1 MVIVEYKANA
11 PLRFAQWGER
21 GGWWLLAAGYWLQ
34 AAGYWLL
41 AAGCWLL
48 AAGYWLLAAP
58 REKSAT
64 RWQRR
69 VVFGSGA
76 ARS

>member
-21 GGWWLLAAGYWLQ
+21 GGEGGFWLMAT
-34 AAGYWLL
+34 
-41 AAGCWLL
+41 GCWLL
-48 AAGYWLLAAP
+48 ATGCWLLAAP